1 MPAIATMETINPEQ
15 FLTLGAI
22 SIAIVGVVVLA
33 SFALM
38 VGSLKLAISFLSDA
52 SPGYLACFG
61 SMVAVY
67 FINSFIVVVAND
79 LLGITGILLAL
90 PVTCFVA
97 IHSIRRLAN
106 CGVLSA
112 LCISFI
118 HSILYAVGMLVMIA
132 LILVPLAALVP
143 DSDKGAQAE
152 IHDVDEMLTEMEA
165 QMQELDSQ
173 RETLDQMEIPEIKQ
187 VHFEP
192 EQTVTETRN
201 SETTFAPTPS
211 AEPARRV
218 PVPSSRPRTK
228 TVRRAADGSM
238 VNPFF
243 QD

>member
-1 MPAIATMETINPEQ
+1 METINPEQ

-118 HSILYAVGMLVMIA
+118 HAILYAVGMIVMIA
-132 LILVPLAALVP
+132 LVLVPLAALVP
-143 DSDKGAQAE
+143 DPDKGSQAE
-152 IHDVDEMLTEMEA
+152 IHDVDEMLAEMDA
-165 QMQELDSQ
+165 QMQELDTQ
-173 RETLDQMEIPEIKQ
+173 METLDQMEIPEIKQ
-187 VHFEP
+187 VPFES
-192 EQTVTETRN
+192 EQTATETRT
-201 SETTFAPTPS
+201 SDSTVTPS
-211 AEPARRV
+211 AEPTKV
-218 PVPSSRPRTK
+218 TPVPASRPPTE